1 LDRVRIALVGY
12 GSWGKRHYESWQN
25 LPGAEVV
32 GIYDPAYKGGIF
44 HSSLAS
50 LLKVADAADI
60 VVPAHS
66 LTQTAITALESS
78 KHIIVEKPMSTGVV
92 EARELVK
99 VADAHRSQAV
109 MVGFIERFNP
119 VFVSLRS
126 IIARLQGRGRIF
138 CQRSGSPTLV
148 ARQTGVLKDL
158 AVHDLDLLRWY
169 LGEPESVTVTSRED
183 FYLSQV
189 EARFRDVE
197 AIVISDCLG
206 PKIRR
211 WILTYPHDSVFAYF
225 ENNRWRLYMNNVE
238 VPVDWYMPLQR
249 ELEYFVEC
257 VRRGEKPSP
266 SVYDG
271 LRILEIIEGAEFHG

>member
-1 LDRVRIALVGY
+1 MDRVRIALVGY

-99 VADAHRSQAV
+99 VADAYRSQAV
-109 MVGFIERFNP
+109 MIGFIERFKMRLAKLI
-119 VFVSLRS
+119 LREE
-126 IIARLQGRGRIF
+126 A
-138 CQRSGSPTLV
+138 P
-148 ARQTGVLKDL
+148 K
-158 AVHDLDLLRWY
+158 
-169 LGEPESVTVTSRED
+169 ED
-183 FYLSQV
+183 IYTDEGLFQKS
-189 EARFRDVE
+189 EDDS
-197 AIVISDCLG
+197 ISD
-206 PKIRR
+206 
-211 WILTYPHDSVFAYF
+211 HEEAF
-225 ENNRWRLYMNNVE
+225 M
-238 VPVDWYMPLQR
+238 
-249 ELEYFVEC
+249 
-257 VRRGEKPSP
+257 RG
-266 SVYDG
+266 YCIYCD
-271 LRILEIIEGAEFHG
+271 